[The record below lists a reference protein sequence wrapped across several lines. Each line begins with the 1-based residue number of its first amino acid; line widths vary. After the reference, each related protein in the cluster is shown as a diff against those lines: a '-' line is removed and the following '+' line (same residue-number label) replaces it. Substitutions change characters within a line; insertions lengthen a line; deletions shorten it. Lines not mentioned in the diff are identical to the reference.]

1 MYQQLLSLDN
11 IRINFSTGSSHI
23 LNIILAFIMFG
34 VALGIRFDEFKDIIK
49 KPKPFIAG
57 ALSQIILLP
66 AVTFIVIILLHK
78 FISPTVAMGM
88 ILVSACPGGNISN
101 FISSIAKARIELS
114 VSLTAFSTIAAIIT
128 TPLNFALW
136 GGLYI
141 DYMAKRSADLLQ
153 PITIDAMQMFYTVF
167 ILLGIPLTLGMLSAK
182 YFPVFSR
189 KIAPWMQRFSII
201 AFVAM
206 IVIAFYSNIDI
217 FLNYILYIF
226 FIVLIH
232 NGSAL
237 LTGYATGTV
246 FKLKDSERRA
256 TTIETGI
263 QNSGLGLALLLNP
276 KIFPQDL
283 ALGGMLIVTAWWGIW
298 HIISGLT
305 LGFYWKRKPLKNNNL

>member
-1 MYQQLLSLDN
+1 
-11 IRINFSTGSSHI
+11 
-23 LNIILAFIMFG
+23 MFG

-49 KPKPFIAG
+49 NPKPFIAG
-57 ALSQIILLP
+57 ALSQIVFLP
-66 AVTFIVIILLHK
+66 AVTFLVIIILHK

-114 VSLTAFSTIAAIIT
+114 VSLTAFSTLAAIIT

-141 DYMAKRSADLLQ
+141 DYMAKRSTELLQ
-153 PITIDAMQMFYTVF
+153 PITIDAIQMFYTVF

-182 YFPVFSR
+182 YFPKFS
-189 KIAPWMQRFSII
+189 KIISPWMQRFSIFAFI
-201 AFVAM
+201 AM
-206 IVIAFYSNIDI
+206 LVIAFYSNIDI
-217 FLNYILYIF
+217 FINYIFYIF
-226 FIVLIH
+226 IIVLIH

-305 LGFYWKRKPLKNNNL
+305 LGFIWKKKPLKN

>member
-1 MYQQLLSLDN
+1 
-11 IRINFSTGSSHI
+11 
-23 LNIILAFIMFG
+23 MFG

-57 ALSQIILLP
+57 AFSQIILLP
-66 AVTFIVIILLHK
+66 AVTFIVIIILHK

-114 VSLTAFSTIAAIIT
+114 VSLTAFSTLAAIIT

-153 PITIDAMQMFYTVF
+153 PISIDAIQMFYTVF

-226 FIVLIH
+226 IIVLIH

-305 LGFYWKRKPLKNNNL
+305 LGFYWKRKPMKNNII

>member
-1 MYQQLLSLDN
+1 
-11 IRINFSTGSSHI
+11 
-23 LNIILAFIMFG
+23 MFG

>member
-11 IRINFSTGSSHI
+11 IRINFSAGSSHI

-57 ALSQIILLP
+57 AISQIILLP
-66 AVTFIVIILLHK
+66 AVTFVVIILLHK

-114 VSLTAFSTIAAIIT
+114 VSLTAFSTLAAIIT

-226 FIVLIH
+226 IIVLLH
-232 NGSAL
+232 NGTAL
-237 LTGYATGTV
+237 FTGYATGTV
-246 FKLKDSERRA
+246 FRLKDSERRA

-305 LGFYWKRKPLKNNNL
+305 LGFYWKRKPLKISNL